1 MVEWKDK
8 WTAVTADGGL
18 AAQAEHTVLITSSG
32 AEVLTLP

>member
-18 AAQAEHTVLITSSG
+18 AAQAEHTLLIMPNG
-32 AEVLTLP
+32 AEVLTRP